1 MKARIID
8 QPVTVYSG
16 TDPGAM
22 PVTQA
27 SVGTIVDLGSA
38 KRKGSWVTIVLADG
52 RRGYISGGARVA
64 FLKRATLV
72 QNDVSAYSEPSTS
85 SAVAAR
91 YSKAATLYLGER
103 VNQDGKAWVRVFDSA
118 GTGGFIDGETRL
130 KMVPEA
136 MKTVGK
142 RNMLYG
148 GLWCVGGTVAT
159 VATYAA
165 ASSGGGSY
173 FVAWGAM
180 VFGGIQFVKGLY
192 QFFTSTA

>member
-1 MKARIID
+1 MTCPHTRSPPPRPRLRLGIARR
-8 QPVTVYSG
+8 
-16 TDPGAM
+16 
-22 PVTQA
+22 
-27 SVGTIVDLGSA
+27 LH
-38 KRKGSWVTIVLADG
+38 
-52 RRGYISGGARVA
+52 
-64 FLKRATLV
+64 
-72 QNDVSAYSEPSTS
+72 
-85 SAVAAR
+85 
-91 YSKAATLYLGER
+91 YLGER

-165 ASSGGGSY
+165 ASSSGGSY

>member
-91 YSKAATLYLGER
+91 YSKAATLPRRESQPGR
-103 VNQDGKAWVRVFDSA
+103 QSVGQSVRLR
-118 GTGGFIDGETRL
+118 GNRRL
-130 KMVPEA
+130 H
-136 MKTVGK
+136 
-142 RNMLYG
+142 
-148 GLWCVGGTVAT
+148 
-159 VATYAA
+159 
-165 ASSGGGSY
+165 
-173 FVAWGAM
+173 
-180 VFGGIQFVKGLY
+180 
-192 QFFTSTA
+192 